1 MAPELIMALVE
12 DEEGKKP
19 ELTKSSD
26 VYAFASVCL
35 EVSCSLFYFFFGGFV
50 GSDGTSSRTQTSPIK
65 SPFHSGFKT
74 A

>member
-35 EVSCSLFYFFFGGFV
+35 EVSCSLFYFFSLV
-50 GSDGTSSRTQTSPIK
+50 GLLVRMGPLYERKHLQ
-65 SPFHSGFKT
+65 
-74 A
+74 